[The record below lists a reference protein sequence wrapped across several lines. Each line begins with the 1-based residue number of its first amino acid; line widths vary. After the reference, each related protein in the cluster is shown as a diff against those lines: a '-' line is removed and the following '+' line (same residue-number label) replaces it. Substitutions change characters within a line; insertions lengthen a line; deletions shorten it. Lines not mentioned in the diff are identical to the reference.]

1 MAANATILKAELQ
14 VTDLDRHYYAS
25 HALTLAQHPSETD
38 ARLLVRLLA
47 FALHADERL
56 EFGRGLSDEDEPALW
71 RRDYTGA
78 IEQWIELGQPDETRL
93 RKASART
100 QHWWWSVTAVRPPDA
115 WWKRNGRRAGR
126 GLRNLSVL
134 ESRRRRGCRRHRTAG
149 PRDAGH
155 RDDPGRR
162 AAADGCRTQHHLASA
177 LAHAR
182 WRGCA
187 A

>member
-38 ARLLVRLLA
+38 TRLLVRLLA
-47 FALHADERL
+47 FALHADDRL

-100 QHWWWSVTAVRPPDA
+100 QQLVVVSYGGQAADA
-115 WWKRNGRRAGR
+115 WWKRSSSALLK
-126 GLRNLSVL
+126 LRNLSVL
-134 ESRRRRGCRRHRTAG
+134 EF
-149 PRDAGH
+149 
-155 RDDPGRR
+155 DDDDV
-162 AAADGCRTQHHLASA
+162 AAATELLGRGMRVTAMIQDGELQLMDADRSLTLRP
-177 LAHAR
+177 R
-182 WRGCA
+182 WRMRDGA
-187 A
+187 AIAA

>member
-1 MAANATILKAELQ
+1 MAAKATILKAELQ

-78 IEQWIELGQPDETRL
+78 IEQWIELGQPEETRL

-100 QHWWWSVTAVRPPDA
+100 QQLVVVGYGGQAADA
-115 WWKRNGRRAGR
+115 WWKRNASALGR
-126 GLRNLSVL
+126 LKNLSVL
-134 ESRRRRGCRRHRTAG
+134 EFEDADVDEARALLGRGMRVTVMIQDG
-149 PRDAGH
+149 ELQLMDAD
-155 RDDPGRR
+155 RNITLRP
-162 AAADGCRTQHHLASA
+162 
-177 LAHAR
+177 R
-182 WRGCA
+182 WRMRDGVA
-187 A
+187 VDA

>member
-14 VTDLDRHYYAS
+14 VTDMDRHYYAS

-47 FALHADERL
+47 FALHADDRL
-56 EFGRGLSDEDEPALW
+56 EFGRGLSDEDEPSLW

-100 QHWWWSVTAVRPPDA
+100 QQLVVVGYGGQAAEA
-115 WWKRNGRRAGR
+115 WWKRNGATLGR
-126 GLRNLSVL
+126 LKNLSVL
-134 ESRRRRGCRRHRTAG
+134 EFA
-149 PRDAGH
+149 
-155 RDDPGRR
+155 DDEV
-162 AAADGCRTQHHLASA
+162 AAATELLGRGMRVTAMIQDGELQLMDAERSIA
-177 LAHAR
+177 LRPR
-182 WRGCA
+182 WRMRDGA
-187 A
+187 AVAA

>member
-1 MAANATILKAELQ
+1 MAAKATILKAELQ

-78 IEQWIELGQPDETRL
+78 IEQWIELGQPEEARL
-93 RKASART
+93 RKASSRT
-100 QHWWWSVTAVRPPDA
+100 QQLIVVGYGGQAADA
-115 WWKRNGRRAGR
+115 WWKRNAGALGR
-126 GLRNLSVL
+126 LKNLSVL
-134 ESRRRRGCRRHRTAG
+134 EFEDADVDEATALLGRGMRVTVMIQDG
-149 PRDAGH
+149 ELQLMDAD
-155 RDDPGRR
+155 RNITLRP
-162 AAADGCRTQHHLASA
+162 
-177 LAHAR
+177 R
-182 WRGCA
+182 WRMRDGVA
-187 A
+187 VDA

>member
-1 MAANATILKAELQ
+1 MAAKATILKAELQ

-47 FALHADERL
+47 FALYADERL

-93 RKASART
+93 RKASARA
-100 QHWWWSVTAVRPPDA
+100 QHVVVIGYGGQAAEA
-115 WWKRNGRRAGR
+115 WWKRNGSTLAR
-126 GLRNLSVL
+126 LRNLSVFEFSDDEISAATEL
-134 ESRRRRGCRRHRTAG
+134 LGRGMRVTAMIQDG
-149 PRDAGH
+149 ELQLMDAE
-155 RDDPGRR
+155 RSITLQP
-162 AAADGCRTQHHLASA
+162 
-177 LAHAR
+177 R
-182 WRGCA
+182 WRMRDGVAIA